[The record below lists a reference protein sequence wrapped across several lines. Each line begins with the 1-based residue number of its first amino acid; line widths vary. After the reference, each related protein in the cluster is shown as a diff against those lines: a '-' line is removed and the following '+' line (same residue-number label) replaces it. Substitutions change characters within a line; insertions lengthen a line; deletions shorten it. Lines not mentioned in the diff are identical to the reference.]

1 MPIDEQ
7 KLRAILTE
15 HDQDFKRQV
24 TTLQEDFKH
33 QVGGLQE
40 DFKRHVGVLFEA
52 TDRKIDLVQEGFQGV
67 ADNLEQ
73 LRAEVAGIRRE
84 IEELRLLL
92 FRKADVERL
101 EALESRVTTLEKRF
115 LGK

>member
-24 TTLQEDFKH
+24 AT
-33 QVGGLQE
+33 LQE

>member
-7 KLRAILTE
+7 KLTAILTE

-24 TTLQEDFKH
+24 AT
-33 QVGGLQE
+33 LQE
-40 DFKRHVGVLFEA
+40 DFKRHVGVLFEV